1 MTRTGLIR
9 IIRLTRT
16 RFSRSLVDSGRASM
30 ENETGTLSQDRVPVM
45 PSPDGRT
52 PSVERA
58 GTRSR
63 SGTGPAG

>member
-1 MTRTGLIR
+1 
-9 IIRLTRT
+9 
-16 RFSRSLVDSGRASM
+16 M